1 MKTNNNI
8 PAYRFQGYTDA
19 WELRKLGE
27 ITEKQFGGGTPT
39 TSNALFWEGNIP
51 WIQSSDLEEG
61 IFSVGPRKYITKDG
75 LGNSSAQL
83 IPKNSIAI
91 VTRVG
96 VGKLAFMPFTYTTS
110 QDFLSISYLK
120 TNELFTIYSLYIK
133 LQNETKVLQG
143 TSIKGIT
150 KNELLIKEIP
160 IPSLPEQEAIG
171 TFFSTL
177 DRQITLHQ
185 RKLDTLKE
193 QKKTYL
199 KLLFPSKGQTK
210 PALRFQGFEDD
221 WEEVKLGEVLS
232 VSKLKNKENEY
243 SKLNVLSVS
252 REQGTVNQIEY
263 QGRSFAS
270 DDVSGY
276 KIVNVGQ
283 MIYTKSP
290 LKGAPYGI
298 FQTVTI
304 NGIVSPL
311 YAVYN
316 SSGRALASFVSLI
329 LKEDAIATHYLSPLV
344 TKGAKNTINVTDE
357 GALEGKVKIPTLP
370 EQQAIGTFFQTLDR
384 EISQVEDKLASLK
397 ELKKTLLR
405 KLFV

>member
-61 IFSVGPRKYITKDG
+61 IFSVGPRKYITKAG
-75 LGNSSAQL
+75 IGNSSAQL

-120 TNELFTIYSLYIK
+120 TNELFTTYSLYIK
-133 LQNETKVLQG
+133 LQNEIKVLQG

-177 DRQITLHQ
+177 DQHITLHQ

-199 KLLFPSKGQTK
+199 KLLFPAKGQTK
-210 PALRFQGFEDD
+210 PVLRFRGFEDD
-221 WEEVKLGEVLS
+221 WEEVKLGEVAKMYQPQTITGGDLIEEGIPVFGANGYIGYYS
-232 VSKLKNKENEY
+232 DCNHVTDQVTISARGEGTGTPNFVKAPVWITGNSMVINVDENKDIDKKFLYSNFLAYDFKKYVSGGAQPQLTRD
-243 SKLNVLSVS
+243 VLS
-252 REQGTVNQIEY
+252 
-263 QGRSFAS
+263 
-270 DDVSGY
+270 
-276 KIVNVGQ
+276 
-283 MIYTKSP
+283 
-290 LKGAPYGI
+290 L
-298 FQTVTI
+298 
-304 NGIVSPL
+304 
-311 YAVYN
+311 
-316 SSGRALASFVSLI
+316 
-329 LKEDAIATHYLSPLV
+329 
-344 TKGAKNTINVTDE
+344 
-357 GALEGKVKIPTLP
+357 VKISIPSLP
-370 EQQAIGTFFQTLDR
+370 EQEVIGTFFSTLDQK
-384 EISQVEDKLASLK
+384 IAQVEDKLASLK
-397 ELKKTLLR
+397 EMKKTLLR

>member
-120 TNELFTIYSLYIK
+120 TNEL
-133 LQNETKVLQG
+133 
-143 TSIKGIT
+143 
-150 KNELLIKEIP
+150 LIKEIP

-185 RKLDTLKE
+185 RK
-193 QKKTYL
+193 
-199 KLLFPSKGQTK
+199 S
-210 PALRFQGFEDD
+210 
-221 WEEVKLGEVLS
+221 
-232 VSKLKNKENEY
+232 
-243 SKLNVLSVS
+243 
-252 REQGTVNQIEY
+252 I
-263 QGRSFAS
+263 
-270 DDVSGY
+270 
-276 KIVNVGQ
+276 
-283 MIYTKSP
+283 
-290 LKGAPYGI
+290 
-298 FQTVTI
+298 
-304 NGIVSPL
+304 
-311 YAVYN
+311 
-316 SSGRALASFVSLI
+316 
-329 LKEDAIATHYLSPLV
+329 
-344 TKGAKNTINVTDE
+344 
-357 GALEGKVKIPTLP
+357 
-370 EQQAIGTFFQTLDR
+370 
-384 EISQVEDKLASLK
+384 
-397 ELKKTLLR
+397 
-405 KLFV
+405 

>member
-120 TNELFTIYSLYIK
+120 TNELFTTYSLYIK
-133 LQNETKVLQG
+133 LQNEIKVLQG

-185 RKLDTLKE
+185 RKLE
-193 QKKTYL
+193 
-199 KLLFPSKGQTK
+199 
-210 PALRFQGFEDD
+210 
-221 WEEVKLGEVLS
+221 
-232 VSKLKNKENEY
+232 KLKN
-243 SKLNVLSVS
+243 
-252 REQGTVNQIEY
+252 
-263 QGRSFAS
+263 
-270 DDVSGY
+270 
-276 KIVNVGQ
+276 
-283 MIYTKSP
+283 
-290 LKGAPYGI
+290 
-298 FQTVTI
+298 
-304 NGIVSPL
+304 
-311 YAVYN
+311 
-316 SSGRALASFVSLI
+316 
-329 LKEDAIATHYLSPLV
+329 
-344 TKGAKNTINVTDE
+344 
-357 GALEGKVKIPTLP
+357 
-370 EQQAIGTFFQTLDR
+370 
-384 EISQVEDKLASLK
+384 
-397 ELKKTLLR
+397 LKKALLNE
-405 KLFV
+405 LFV